1 MEKHYRTEPSEQP
14 QPLTPPAVSEEG
26 LPQSLFIN
34 RELSWLE
41 FNKRVLEEAADPLV
55 PLLERLKF
63 LAIYFSNLDEFFMVR
78 VGSLIDQNLVEPDKQ
93 DDKTGWT
100 AKQQIGQIFEKVRS
114 FSGLC
119 GKYYG
124 AILKELRTEGVDIVD
139 FAHLSKV
146 EELVLQKRFNEEIRP
161 LLSPQVIDRHHPFP
175 FLNNKEQYV
184 AVTLSADGKG
194 DKGDKG
200 KESLRVGIIPTSHL
214 PKYITFNIDKRQK
227 VAFTAELVSHFAGK
241 LFGRQRVLENY
252 LLRITRNADITVDE
266 AYLDHEQDF
275 RGVMQELVK
284 KRKRLSVVRL
294 QINKRPSDRF
304 KEYLCK
310 RLPVVAGHILEEKIP
325 MDFSFGFSL
334 GSVLPEN
341 GRSLSF
347 PEMRPFPSIDFS
359 QKNALKFLSGSDLLL
374 AYPFQS
380 IKPFIDMLNE
390 AAEDPSVVSI
400 KISLYR
406 LANHSKIASALM
418 RAAELGKEVL
428 CVLELRARFDEQSN
442 IDYAKLLEEAGCTVI
457 YGLEEYKIHAKL
469 CLITRVNHGRIS
481 YITQVGTGNYN
492 EKTSEQYTD
501 LSYITSDPV
510 VGQDA
515 SAIFAALCLGET
527 IEHTESLWA
536 APHGFKS
543 DVLRY
548 IDEEIYHQ
556 QMSGDGLISIK
567 VNSLNDMDIMA
578 ALVRASQA
586 GVKIKM
592 VIRGICCL
600 RPGVE
605 GYTENIQVHSVVG
618 RYLEHSRVFVFGT
631 GERQRIFIGS
641 GDLLNRNTMRRVE
654 IFIEIKD
661 PGVREQVLT
670 VMEMLDKDT
679 LKAWEMLLDG
689 SYRKE
694 RSPEQPA
701 LDSQMALAEYFAKP
715 VPLPPAREGFGD
727 KVKGFFGRLTHSG
740 RS

>member
-1 MEKHYRTEPSEQP
+1 MEKHYTAGPSEQP
-14 QPLTPPAVSEEG
+14 AQLTPSAVNGEG

-78 VGSLIDQNLVEPDKQ
+78 VGSLIDQNLVEPDKL

-114 FSGLC
+114 FSSLC
-119 GKYYG
+119 VKYYG
-124 AILKELRTEGVDIVD
+124 AILKELRGQGVDIID
-139 FAHLSKV
+139 FSHLSKV
-146 EELVLQKRFNEEIRP
+146 EELVLQKRFHEEIRP

-184 AVTLSADGKG
+184 AVTLSADS
-194 DKGDKG
+194 KGDKG

-227 VAFTAELVSHFAGK
+227 VAFTADLVSHFAGK
-241 LFGRQRVLENY
+241 LFGKQRVLENY

-294 QINKRPSDRF
+294 QINKRPSERF
-304 KEYLCK
+304 REYLCK
-310 RLPVVAGHILEEKIP
+310 RLPVVSGHILEEKIP

-334 GSVLPEN
+334 GSVLPEI
-341 GRSLSF
+341 GKSLSF

-359 QKNALKFLSGSDLLL
+359 QKNALRFLSNSDLLL

-469 CLITRVNHGRIS
+469 CLITRVNHGKIS

-501 LSYITSDPV
+501 LSYITADQA

-527 IEHTESLWA
+527 VEHTESLWA

-548 IDEEIYHQ
+548 IDEEIYRQ
-556 QMSGDGLISIK
+556 QVSGDGLISIK
-567 VNSLNDMDIMA
+567 VNSLNDMDVMA
-578 ALVRASQA
+578 ALVRASQT
-586 GVKIKM
+586 GVKVKM

-605 GYTENIQVHSVVG
+605 GYTENIQIRSVVG
-618 RYLEHSRVFVFGT
+618 RYLEHSRVFVFGQ

-641 GDLLNRNTMRRVE
+641 GDLLSRNTVRRVE
-654 IFIEIKD
+654 IFVEIKD
-661 PGVREQVLT
+661 TAVREQVLA
-670 VMEMLDKDT
+670 VMEMLEKDT
-679 LKAWEMLLDG
+679 LKAWEMLPDG

-694 RSPEQPA
+694 RHPEGAA

-727 KVKGFFGRLTHSG
+727 KVKGFFSRLTRPG
-740 RS
+740 QN

>member
-1 MEKHYRTEPSEQP
+1 MEKHYTAGPSEQP
-14 QPLTPPAVSEEG
+14 AQLMPSAVNGEG

-78 VGSLIDQNLVEPDKQ
+78 VGSLIDQNLVEPDKL

-114 FSGLC
+114 FSSLC
-119 GKYYG
+119 VKYYG
-124 AILKELRTEGVDIVD
+124 AILKELRGQGVDIVD
-139 FAHLSKV
+139 FSHLSKV
-146 EELVLQKRFNEEIRP
+146 EELVLQKRFHEEIRP

-184 AVTLSADGKG
+184 AVTLSADS
-194 DKGDKG
+194 KGDKG

-227 VAFTAELVSHFAGK
+227 VAFTADLVSHFAGK
-241 LFGRQRVLENY
+241 LFGKQRVLENY

-294 QINKRPSDRF
+294 QINKRPSERF
-304 KEYLCK
+304 REYLCK
-310 RLPVVAGHILEEKIP
+310 RLPVVSGHILEEKIP

-334 GSVLPEN
+334 GSVLPEI
-341 GRSLSF
+341 GKSLSF

-359 QKNALKFLSGSDLLL
+359 QKNALRFLSNSDLLL

-469 CLITRVNHGRIS
+469 CLITRVNHGKIS

-501 LSYITSDPV
+501 LSYITADQA

-527 IEHTESLWA
+527 VEHTESLWA

-548 IDEEIYHQ
+548 IDEEIYRQ
-556 QMSGDGLISIK
+556 QVSGDGLISIK
-567 VNSLNDMDIMA
+567 VNSLNDMDVMA
-578 ALVRASQA
+578 ALVRASQT
-586 GVKIKM
+586 GVKVKM

-605 GYTENIQVHSVVG
+605 GYTENIQIRSVVG
-618 RYLEHSRVFVFGT
+618 RYLEHSRVFVFGQ

-641 GDLLNRNTMRRVE
+641 GDLLSRNTVRRVE
-654 IFIEIKD
+654 IFVEIKD
-661 PGVREQVLT
+661 TAVREQVLA
-670 VMEMLDKDT
+670 VMEMLEKDT
-679 LKAWEMLLDG
+679 LKAWEMLPDG

-694 RSPEQPA
+694 RRPEGAA

-727 KVKGFFGRLTHSG
+727 KVKGFFSRLTRPG
-740 RS
+740 QN

>member
-1 MEKHYRTEPSEQP
+1 MEKHYTAGPSEQP
-14 QPLTPPAVSEEG
+14 AQLTPSAVNGEG

-78 VGSLIDQNLVEPDKQ
+78 VGSRIDQNLVEPDKL

-114 FSGLC
+114 FSSLC
-119 GKYYG
+119 VKYYG
-124 AILKELRTEGVDIVD
+124 AILKELRGQGVDIID
-139 FAHLSKV
+139 FSHLSKV
-146 EELVLQKRFNEEIRP
+146 EELVLQKRFHEEIRP

-184 AVTLSADGKG
+184 AVTLSADS
-194 DKGDKG
+194 KGDKG

-227 VAFTAELVSHFAGK
+227 VAFTADLVSHFAGK
-241 LFGRQRVLENY
+241 LFGKQRVLENY

-294 QINKRPSDRF
+294 QINKRPSERF
-304 KEYLCK
+304 REYLCK
-310 RLPVVAGHILEEKIP
+310 RLPVVSGHILEEKIP

-334 GSVLPEN
+334 GSVLPEI
-341 GRSLSF
+341 GKSLSF

-359 QKNALKFLSGSDLLL
+359 QKNALRFLSNSDLLL

-469 CLITRVNHGRIS
+469 CLITRVNHGKIS

-501 LSYITSDPV
+501 LSYITADQA

-527 IEHTESLWA
+527 VEHTESLWA

-548 IDEEIYHQ
+548 IDEEIYRQ
-556 QMSGDGLISIK
+556 QVSGDGLISIK
-567 VNSLNDMDIMA
+567 VNSLNDMDVMA
-578 ALVRASQA
+578 ALVRASQT
-586 GVKIKM
+586 GVKVKM

-605 GYTENIQVHSVVG
+605 GYTENIQIRSVVG
-618 RYLEHSRVFVFGT
+618 RYLEHSRVFVFGQ

-641 GDLLNRNTMRRVE
+641 GDLLSRNTVRRVE
-654 IFIEIKD
+654 IFVEIKD
-661 PGVREQVLT
+661 TAVREQVLA
-670 VMEMLDKDT
+670 VMEMLEKDT
-679 LKAWEMLLDG
+679 LKAWEMLPDG

-694 RSPEQPA
+694 RRPEGAA

-715 VPLPPAREGFGD
+715 VPLLPAREGFGD
-727 KVKGFFGRLTHSG
+727 KVKGFFSRLTRPG
-740 RS
+740 QN

>member
-1 MEKHYRTEPSEQP
+1 MEERHESNELQP
-14 QPLTPPAVSEEG
+14 VMQEAQQPAVPEEKDG
-26 LPQSLFIN
+26 QLPLSLFIN

-41 FNKRVLEEAADPLV
+41 FNKRVLEESADRRV

-78 VGSLIDQNLVEPDKQ
+78 VGSLIDQALVEPDKK

-100 AKQQIGQIFEKVRS
+100 AEQQIARIFDKVRS
-114 FSGLC
+114 YSELC
-119 GKYYG
+119 HTYYG
-124 AILKELRTEGVDIVD
+124 AILQELQANGVDIVD
-139 FAHLSKV
+139 FSRLSKV
-146 EELVLQKRFNEEIRP
+146 EELILQKRFNEEIRP

-184 AVTLSADGKG
+184 AVTLSGEGKS
-194 DKGDKG
+194 G
-200 KESLRVGIIPTSHL
+200 KDNLQVGIVPTSHL
-214 PKYITFNIDKRQK
+214 PKYLTFNIDRRQK
-227 VAFTAELVSHFAGK
+227 VAFTAELVSYFAGK
-241 LFGRQRVLENY
+241 LFGKQRVLENC

-275 RGVMQELVK
+275 RGVMQELLK

-294 QINKRPSDRF
+294 QVGGQLSERF
-304 KEYLCK
+304 RDYLCK
-310 RLPVVAGHILEEKIP
+310 RLPVPASQIVEERIP

-334 GSVLPEN
+334 PSVLPELSK
-341 GRSLSF
+341 SLSF
-347 PEMRPFPSIDFS
+347 KEIRPFQSIDFS
-359 QKNALKFLSGSDLLL
+359 HKNALKYLSSNDLLL

-442 IDYAKLLEEAGCTVI
+442 IDYARLLEEAGCTVI
-457 YGLEEYKIHAKL
+457 YGLVDYKIHAKL
-469 CLITRVNHGRIS
+469 CLITRVNHGKIS
-481 YITQVGTGNYN
+481 YITQIGTGNYN

-501 LSYITSDPV
+501 LSYITSDEV
-510 VGQDA
+510 VGKDA
-515 SAIFAALCLGET
+515 NNIFASLCLGET
-527 IEHTESLWA
+527 IEHTNSLWA

-548 IDEEIYHQ
+548 IEEEIYHQ
-556 QMSGDGLISIK
+556 QTSGDGCIAIK
-567 VNSLNDMDIMA
+567 VNSLNDMDVME

-586 GVKIKM
+586 GVPIRM

-605 GYTENIQVHSVVG
+605 GYTDHLQIRSIVG
-618 RYLEHSRVFVFGT
+618 RYLEHSRIFIFGQ

-641 GDLLNRNTMRRVE
+641 GDLLSRNTVRRVE
-654 IFIEIKD
+654 IFAEVKD
-661 PGVREQVLT
+661 PTAREQVLKIIEAL
-670 VMEMLDKDT
+670 EMDNI
-679 LKAWEMLLDG
+679 KAWEMLPDG

-694 RSPEQPA
+694 ADKSRVP
-701 LDSQMALAEYFAKP
+701 LDSQMYLAEYFAKP
-715 VPLPPAREGFGD
+715 VPMPAARESLGD
-727 KVKGFFGRLTHSG
+727 WLKSFLKFLNSPSKG
-740 RS
+740 

>member
-1 MEKHYRTEPSEQP
+1 MEKHYTAAGPSEQP
-14 QPLTPPAVSEEG
+14 AQLTPSAVNGEG

-78 VGSLIDQNLVEPDKQ
+78 VGSLIDQNLVEPDKL

-114 FSGLC
+114 FSSLC
-119 GKYYG
+119 VKYYG
-124 AILKELRTEGVDIVD
+124 AILKELRGQGVDIID
-139 FAHLSKV
+139 FSHLSKV
-146 EELVLQKRFNEEIRP
+146 EELVLQKRFHEEIRP

-184 AVTLSADGKG
+184 AVTLSADS
-194 DKGDKG
+194 KGDKG

-227 VAFTAELVSHFAGK
+227 VAFTADLVSHFAGK
-241 LFGRQRVLENY
+241 LFGKQRVLENY

-294 QINKRPSDRF
+294 QINKRPSERF
-304 KEYLCK
+304 REYLCK
-310 RLPVVAGHILEEKIP
+310 RLPVVSGHILEEKIP

-334 GSVLPEN
+334 GSVLPEI
-341 GRSLSF
+341 GKSLSF

-359 QKNALKFLSGSDLLL
+359 QKNALRFLSNSDLLL

-469 CLITRVNHGRIS
+469 CLITRVNHGKIS

-501 LSYITSDPV
+501 LSYITADQA

-527 IEHTESLWA
+527 VEHTESLWA

-548 IDEEIYHQ
+548 IDEEIYRQ
-556 QMSGDGLISIK
+556 QVSGDGLISIK
-567 VNSLNDMDIMA
+567 VNSLNDMDVMA
-578 ALVRASQA
+578 ALVRASQT
-586 GVKIKM
+586 GVKVKM

-605 GYTENIQVHSVVG
+605 GYTENIQIRSVVG
-618 RYLEHSRVFVFGT
+618 RYLEHSRVFVFGQ

-641 GDLLNRNTMRRVE
+641 GDLLSRNTVRRVE
-654 IFIEIKD
+654 IFVEIKD
-661 PGVREQVLT
+661 TAVREQVLA
-670 VMEMLDKDT
+670 VMEMLEKDT
-679 LKAWEMLLDG
+679 LKAWEMLPDG

-694 RSPEQPA
+694 RRPEGAA

-727 KVKGFFGRLTHSG
+727 KVKGFFSRLTRPG
-740 RS
+740 QN